1 MQLAIKLNPKRYQRE
16 KPRSFN
22 DFRVFCAQFLK
33 SEKKISKR
41 VLAKSV
47 DLNLYARDFGPLFR
61 EFFGEAALFYSRQN
75 VEFEQVFLLVL
86 LDGHSECMCHCVDTG
101 KAQNTLGGF
110 KMTIENARALQE
122 QLANEAIAQLNIP
135 GSESSQSGR

>member
-1 MQLAIKLNPKRYQRE
+1 M
-16 KPRSFN
+16 
-22 DFRVFCAQFLK
+22 
-33 SEKKISKR
+33 
-41 VLAKSV
+41 
-47 DLNLYARDFGPLFR
+47 
-61 EFFGEAALFYSRQN
+61 
-75 VEFEQVFLLVL
+75 LVL

-101 KAQNTLGGF
+101 KAQNTIGGF